1 MSWEN
6 RRYIDRAGSAKTR
19 CTTCGSSIT
28 KGAPRVVD
36 EDELLR
42 DMAKSRTKR
51 AYHHLACAID
61 VHRQL
66 AHDALI
72 CADTPDELVAAVRA
86 EVARLDAK
94 LADEVRATR
103 VRRVSI
109 TPIARQ
115 VTPLADPRTEEL
127 LVELEAA
134 PQDRG
139 LLTVLGDHLQQRGDE
154 RGELII
160 LGLAASTDPDARAR
174 QRELTEALSP
184 ELGSAT
190 WGIGFL
196 SKLSL
201 WITDDPLSRC
211 AATLSHPSCRLLSS
225 LKIKLSQLVDYGS
238 APTALQLPAGLL
250 PRSLRTL
257 ELDGGAAAPSDL
269 SSLRYLEHLQV
280 DSVRGLAHPTLASL
294 QIHTETIEEC
304 DPRQLPA
311 VRSLAIHV
319 PHWLRYQEHALVE
332 PFVRAGWIEQL
343 TELALHD
350 VPLDVANV
358 GLLSRALAGRR
369 LARLSIANSGLTKF
383 DRPTLQ
389 ALCTELVFECNGTTP
404 PSATTLHVEHVN
416 KPEWGRGR
424 ILREYDG
431 KVEIAFASGTR
442 TFKADAPYLRRTRD

>member
-6 RRYIDRAGSAKTR
+6 RRYLDRAGSARTQ
-19 CTTCGSSIT
+19 CTTCGSAIT
-28 KGAPRVVD
+28 KGTPRVVD

-72 CADTPDELVAAVRA
+72 CADTPDELVATVMA
-86 EVARLDAK
+86 ETSRLDAK

-103 VRRVSI
+103 ERRVSLPPI
-109 TPIARQ
+109 TRR

-139 LLTVLGDHLQQRGDE
+139 LLGVLGDHLQQRGDE

-174 QRELTEALSP
+174 RRELTAALSP
-184 ELGSAT
+184 ELGSKT

-196 SKLSL
+196 SELSL
-201 WITDDPLSRC
+201 WITDEPLSRC
-211 AATLSHPSCRLLSS
+211 AAALSHPSCRLLAS
-225 LKIKLSQLVDYGS
+225 LQIKLSRPVAAGP
-238 APTALQLPAGLL
+238 APPDLQLPAGLL

-257 ELDGGAAAPSDL
+257 ELGGAAAPSDL
-269 SSLRYLEHLQV
+269 SSLRYLEHLQI
-280 DSVRGLAHPTLASL
+280 DNIRGLAHPTLASL

-311 VRSLAIHV
+311 VRRLAIHV
-319 PHWLRYQEHALVE
+319 PHWLRYQEHAIVE
-332 PFVRAGWIEQL
+332 PLVRAGWIEQL

-358 GLLSRALAGRR
+358 ELLARALAGRR
-369 LARLSIANSGLTKF
+369 LARLSIANSGLTRF
-383 DRPTLQ
+383 DRPELQ

-404 PSATTLHVEHVN
+404 PSATTLHVEHIN

-442 TFKADAPYLRRTRD
+442 TFKADAPFLRRRRG